1 MSTCFWEKVD
11 IDEKAYYTDNV
22 TIQNHCAENNVSYVQ
37 ARQSIVFAQRS

>member
-1 MSTCFWEKVD
+1 MSTSFSEKVD
-11 IDEKAYYTDNV
+11 IDEESHYTDNV